1 MGHALRQELVA
12 GGGVLQSFMRA
23 HGSPVRSQRSAP
35 FLLVML
41 YLMVLTTPA
50 RPAQIQSADPPP
62 GKIYRVGF
70 SQFGDHAALNTVRQG
85 FVDGLRDGGFIE
97 GKNLVFEYQNAQ
109 GDVANARNIAE
120 KFIADGVDLLAA
132 CATPNALATIKVARG
147 GKVPVVFG
155 CVTDPVAS
163 GVLTSL
169 DRPTGINVTGLY
181 DSLPVAELMEVL
193 AEILPRAKTLGTV
206 YNSGDAN
213 SVRGNAI
220 AKAMAA
226 HRGFRWVE
234 AHIASSAEVKTA
246 VESLVGRVDVF
257 YMLEDNTL
265 ASAFDAVVKTARE
278 NRIPLFSL
286 DTTSAKRGAVASYG
300 TDEYKMGYAWA
311 TQVAVPVLKG
321 SNPATLAP
329 VPYKIHNLYL
339 NTASAAFY
347 NLLLPLTLRQSAYET
362 YDK

>member
-1 MGHALRQELVA
+1 MTIAFGTVRVFAPFFLVMFGLVA
-12 GGGVLQSFMRA
+12 LNMPGWRA
-23 HGSPVRSQRSAP
+23 QAASAGP
-35 FLLVML
+35 L
-41 YLMVLTTPA
+41 
-50 RPAQIQSADPPP
+50 P
-62 GKIYRVGF
+62 GKMYRVGY
-70 SQFGDHAALNTVRQG
+70 SQFVDHPALNTARLG

-109 GDVANARNIAE
+109 GDVANARNVAE
-120 KFIADGVDLLAA
+120 KFVSDGVDLLAA

-147 GKVPVVFG
+147 GRIPVVFG

-163 GVLTSL
+163 GLLTSL

-181 DSLPVAELMEVL
+181 DSLPVADLMDVLVEVV
-193 AEILPRAKTLGTV
+193 PKVKTIGTV

-213 SVRGNAI
+213 SVHGNAT
-220 AKAMAA
+220 AKAIAA
-226 HRGFRWVE
+226 QRGLGWIEV
-234 AHIASSAEVKTA
+234 HITSSAEVKTA

-265 ASAFDAVVKTARE
+265 ASAFDAVVKTARG

-286 DTTSAKRGAVASYG
+286 DSTSAKRGAVASYG

-321 SNPATLAP
+321 TNPSTLTP
-329 VPYKIHNLYL
+329 IPYKIHNLYL
-339 NTASAAFY
+339 NSASAAFDKIVLPPV
-347 NLLLPLTLRQSAYET
+347 LLQRAAET
-362 YDK
+362 YTQ

>member
-1 MGHALRQELVA
+1 MSMTIKGALTGSVRGLHRT
-12 GGGVLQSFMRA
+12 GGLQALASLF
-23 HGSPVRSQRSAP
+23 
-35 FLLVML
+35 LVMICL
-41 YLMVLTTPA
+41 LNMPGQRTQAESTGPL
-50 RPAQIQSADPPP
+50 P
-62 GKIYRVGF
+62 GKMYRVGY
-70 SQFGDHAALNTVRQG
+70 SQFVDHPALNTARLG
-85 FVDGLRDGGFIE
+85 FVDGLRAGGFIE

-109 GDVANARNIAE
+109 GDVATARNIAE

-147 GKVPVVFG
+147 GRVPVVFG

-181 DSLPVAELMEVL
+181 DSLPVAELMDLL
-193 AEILPRAKTLGTV
+193 AEIVPKAKTIGTV

-213 SVRGNAI
+213 SVHGNAT
-220 AKAMAA
+220 AKAIAA
-226 HRGFRWVE
+226 QRGLRWVE
-234 AHIASSAEVKTA
+234 IHITSSAEVKTA
-246 VESLVGRVDVF
+246 IESLVGRVDVF

-265 ASAFDAVVKTARE
+265 ASAFDAVVKTARG

-286 DTTSAKRGAVASYG
+286 DSTSAKRGAVASYG

-321 SNPATLAP
+321 RNPATLTP
-329 VPYKIHNLYL
+329 IPYKIHNLYL
-339 NTASAAFY
+339 NTASVAFDKVT
-347 NLLLPLTLRQSAYET
+347 LPPTVLQSAAET
-362 YDK
+362 YTK